1 MVTSVG
7 AKRGVALI
15 VALIVDTV
23 AVLTISSDINS
34 GLTYEAARLL
44 AATGGQG
51 ETLLGLL
58 PYSIAFAPVALG
70 IVLLLY
76 WWTGHRVVGGTW
88 GRFLI
93 GLTSVPA
100 TLSDSR
106 TRNIRRLLWVILCLQ
121 AAIILLS
128 AWRAVLA
135 NVNAPTDYY
144 NTWEKPSV
152 PQS

>member
-1 MVTSVG
+1 MVTTVG
-7 AKRGVALI
+7 AKRSAAQI
-15 VALIVDTV
+15 VALVVDTV
-23 AVLTISSDINS
+23 AVLTISSDVTS

-44 AATGGQG
+44 TPNAGQG
-51 ETLLGLL
+51 ETLFGLI
-58 PYSIAFAPVALG
+58 PYSIAFAPVIIG

-76 WWTGHRVVGGTW
+76 WWTGRKIVGGTW

-100 TLSDSR
+100 ILNGSR
-106 TRNIRRLLWVILCLQ
+106 TRNIRRLLWAILCIQ
-121 AAIILLS
+121 AAIIVLGI
-128 AWRAVLA
+128 WRAVFA

-144 NTWEKPSV
+144 NTWEKPSI